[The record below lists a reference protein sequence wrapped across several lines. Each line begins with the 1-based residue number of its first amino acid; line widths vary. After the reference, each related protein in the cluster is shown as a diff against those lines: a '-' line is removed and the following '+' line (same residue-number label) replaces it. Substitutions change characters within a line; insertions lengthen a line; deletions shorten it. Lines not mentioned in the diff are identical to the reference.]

1 MEPEAMKDLRKDVH
15 VFENAHVVTA
25 DDMFLGHVV
34 LDAKGD
40 ILEVGPGR
48 APERGLDLK
57 GDYLLPGL
65 IEIHTDNL
73 EAHYVPRPKVEW
85 HMGAAVQ
92 AYDAQIATSG
102 ITTVF
107 DSLRLGYSED
117 EARAACGG
125 RTLDL
130 ADTLAEAAEAG
141 LLRIDHRIHL
151 RCEAPSPDV
160 VESLE
165 EFVARHRVDLIS
177 LMDHTPGQRQF
188 RDIEKYFIYY
198 GGKSGK
204 SPAEIE
210 AVVASRQKLGGDL
223 ATANRPRLVD
233 LARRHMIALAS
244 HDDTTLEDVRQSV
257 EEGVA
262 IAEFPTT
269 LEAAEASREAGMA
282 TVMGA
287 PNVVRG
293 GSHSGNVA
301 AGTLAERGALDILS
315 SDYVPASL
323 LLAAFN
329 LRETPA
335 IGGLPGAIR
344 LVTLNPAHATGL
356 DDRGKI
362 APGKR
367 GDLLRVRLAGDHPVP
382 LQVWRQGH
390 RVA

>member
-1 MEPEAMKDLRKDVH
+1 MKDVH
-15 VFENAHVVTA
+15 VFENAQVVTA
-25 DDMFLGHVV
+25 DDVFQGHVV
-34 LDAKGD
+34 LGENGD
-40 ILEVGPGR
+40 IIEVGKGK
-48 APERGLDLK
+48 APERGVDLR

-73 EAHYVPRPKVEW
+73 EAHFIPRPQVEW
-85 HMGAAVQ
+85 HVGGAVQ
-92 AYDAQIATSG
+92 AYDAQIATAG

-107 DSLRLGYSED
+107 DSLRIGFSED

-130 ADTLAEAAEAG
+130 ADALADAAEAG
-141 LLRIDHRIHL
+141 LLRIDHRVHL

-160 VESLE
+160 VSALE
-165 EFVARHRVDLIS
+165 EFVGRHDVNLIS

-204 SPAEIE
+204 SQTQMEEIVRKRQSVG
-210 AVVASRQKLGGDL
+210 AALAAS
-223 ATANRPRLVD
+223 NRPRLVE
-233 LARRHMIALAS
+233 LARKHAIPLAS
-244 HDDTTLEDVRQSV
+244 HDDTTMDEVLQSIG
-257 EEGVA
+257 EGVT

-269 LEAAEASREAGMA
+269 IEAAEASREAGMA

-301 AGTLAERGALDILS
+301 AGELAERGALDILS

-323 LLAAFN
+323 LLAAFS
-329 LRETPA
+329 LRDVPA
-335 IGGLPGAIR
+335 IGGLPGAVR
-344 LVTLNPAHATGL
+344 LVSRNPALATGL
-356 DDRGKI
+356 SDRGEI
-362 APGKR
+362 AVGKR
-367 GDLLRVRLAGDHPVP
+367 GDLVRVRLAGDHPVP
-382 LQVWRQGH
+382 LQLWRQGH